1 MALNPKGLFVTL
13 ILTSW
18 SFETVNTEKCLK
30 EESIPEQKFFY
41 HNNEQQKVTVLV
53 NHRVSTRLVGSI
65 FTIFAREMLGYDV
78 DTVLSD
84 EIETDFD
91 TETTFSKLSSC
102 KNEFC
107 KDLDERPFN
116 SRISSS
122 QLKIPTAMVSL
133 DTWLPPSSF
142 VDKWGLID
150 VGQLGP
156 AGRFGWFIPSR
167 TEEQYPPLR
176 DHWKVFRSNDSL
188 DPFLLTD
195 GQIEF
200 IQMRMSRPSR
210 PEDSGIQKSY
220 FCHEKFCRDGF
231 FTPPQCLNNKCAVLV
246 TDYPALSSTFNTSLV
261 TELINSNNLY
271 VKIAFVG
278 SNLEK
283 VVSFLDEN
291 TKMQGNSFVVL
302 HYEPS
307 ILTHKHDLTAL
318 LFPDCQDPLI
328 FRPDMKPECL
338 FRANRLAKVAWKPVQ
353 NRAPELFNFIENF
366 SFEYEEYIELLD
378 LYNNMS
384 KTNNFTTMDQIACRW
399 LRHNHTSHL
408 YDPLTNQKK
417 ARTQAWYK
425 NFPVKIRNQLY
436 IGGIF
441 PISGS
446 KFTAPELGPVAI
458 MAVNDINNNPDILQK
473 HRLVLDIQDGQCEAD
488 VVMKKFI
495 DFIKN
500 KDPTRFRSTI
510 GILGPACSN
519 TVEPIAGVSKHYR
532 TVVISYSAEG
542 SISNSNSED
551 FPYFFRT
558 IAENKQYKHAYL
570 AALKKFGW
578 KKVAAL
584 TQDGSKYS
592 HYMSSLQDVFQE
604 NGIDFV
610 LNRKFPRDTMD
621 MSLYLEDLKE
631 RGAKVIIAD
640 FYEPAARHIMCQAY
654 KLSMTQAQGYVWFLP
669 GWYKEG
675 WYDLDNLKGKP
686 NYNEDN
692 TSDEEVGLTALKYPP
707 DCTTSQMLQALDGAL
722 SLVHTNYAPDDS
734 YTVGNITV
742 AEWKGKLK
750 KELDLRMQSWLQK
763 ERSKS
768 FDFGD
773 GNKPSKYSGYVYDA
787 VWLYALALDKLMKVD
802 KALVQDLHSEKTMA
816 EFVKIIKEQDFD
828 GVSGRINFQEGHSRL
843 SEINILQLEVFDL
856 ININSTDRSSKRL
869 ETKEIGLYKPNYK
882 NRSSLS
888 WHNNRIRWKT
898 KNGEKPIDED
908 RNCGILTPFAIIL
921 NLECQLTITVAFLIG
936 FGLVLGALLGL
947 FAGLKMRYESKMRDT
962 EERMRALGLL
972 TPMSVLALDDWEM
985 PRDRVV
991 INRKLGEGA
1000 FGMVYGGE
1008 AFFDDRGW
1016 VAVAVKTL
1024 KAGSSPEEKIDFL
1037 SEADMMKRF
1046 EHKNIVKLLG
1056 VCTRNEPVYTVMEY
1070 MLYGDLKTY
1079 LLARRHLVNER
1090 NREELDEVSNKRL
1103 TNMAYDIAAGLA
1115 FLADQKYVHRDVAC
1129 RNCLVNAGRSVKLAD
1144 FGMTRPMFESDY
1156 YRFSRKGML
1165 PVRWMSP
1172 ESLADGIFTPLSDIW
1187 SYGVLLYEIITFG
1200 SFPFQGLS
1208 NNQVLENVKSGATLT
1223 IPMGIKMQLG
1233 SLLKSCWS
1241 RTPTKRPAA
1250 GEIVELLYNNPRL
1263 VSPCIDVPLASV
1275 QIERTDSLELIPS
1288 AKKSPVHTTVIGSGQ
1303 KHHCAEENE
1312 KCSSEV
1318 SDSGQSTKLRKES
1331 QTNGS
1336 IYSPMHGS
1344 NKRHQLSDF
1353 SITEPLFHPDSD
1365 LADSGY
1371 YKPDFSVTEPLV
1383 IQETDF
1389 TDSNGYYKSDFGD
1402 KNHNVAVGSYVQ
1414 PGYIFLGE
1422 GD

>member
-1 MALNPKGLFVTL
+1 MMTCDIVIL
-13 ILTSW
+13 ILILGVTGGGGR
-18 SFETVNTEKCLK
+18 CLDGHQV
-30 EESIPEQKFFY
+30 PEQKFFY
-41 HNNEQQKVTVLV
+41 HNNERQVVTVLV
-53 NHRVSTRLVGSI
+53 NHRLDTRLVGSV
-65 FTIFAREMLGYDV
+65 FSIFAREVLGY
-78 DTVLSD
+78 TV
-84 EIETDFD
+84 ETVISKEVETNLD
-91 TETTFSKLSSC
+91 TETVFSRLSSC

-116 SRISSS
+116 SRVANN
-122 QLKIPTAMVSL
+122 QLEIPTAMIAL
-133 DTWLPPSSF
+133 DVWLPPSSF

-156 AGRFGWFIPSR
+156 AGRVGWFIPSR
-167 TEEQYPPLR
+167 TEEAYPPLR
-176 DHWKVFRSNDSL
+176 DHWQVFQDKHSL
-188 DPFLLTD
+188 RAFLPTAEQLSY
-195 GQIEF
+195 IEHHVS
-200 IQMRMSRPSR
+200 QPDRMR
-210 PEDSGIQKSY
+210 Y
-220 FCHEKFCRDGF
+220 FCQEDYCQEGF
-231 FTPPQCLNNKCAVLV
+231 LIPPHCQNTDCAILV
-246 TDYPALSSTFNTSLV
+246 ADYPSISSAFNTSLV
-261 TELINSNNLY
+261 SDMILANQLF

-278 SNLEK
+278 PHLDK
-283 VVSFLDEN
+283 VVAFLDN
-291 TKMQGNSFVVL
+291 TSRQVGNSFVVL
-302 HYEPS
+302 HYAPS
-307 ILTHKHDLTAL
+307 ILTIRHNLTAI
-318 LFPDCQDPLI
+318 LFPDCKDPLI
-328 FRPDMKPECL
+328 LRPKIKPECL
-338 FRANRLAKVAWKPVQ
+338 YTANRLAKIAWKPVQ
-353 NRAPELFNFIENF
+353 SRAQELFNFLENF
-366 SFEYEEYIELLD
+366 SFEYEEYIELLTS
-378 LYNNMS
+378 YNTMMNMNTS
-384 KTNNFTTMDQIACRW
+384 TENSLEDVACAW
-399 LRHNHTSHL
+399 LKHNHTSHL
-408 YDPLTNQKK
+408 YDHNTKQRH
-417 ARTQAWYK
+417 ARQQAWYN
-425 NFPVKIRNQLY
+425 NFPIRIKNQLY

-441 PISGS
+441 PVTGS
-446 KFTAPELGPVAI
+446 KFTAPELGPVAM
-458 MAVNDINNNPDILQK
+458 MAVNDINKNPDILTK

-500 KDPTRFRSTI
+500 KDPSRFRSTV

-519 TVEPIAGVSKHYR
+519 TIEPIAGVSKHYR

-542 SISNSNSED
+542 SISNSVSDD

-640 FYEPAARHIMCQAY
+640 FYEAAARHIMCQAY
-654 KLSMTQAQGYVWFLP
+654 KLRMTQEQGYVWFLP

-675 WYDLDNLKGKP
+675 WYDLDNLKEKQSP
-686 NYNEDN
+686 QENN
-692 TSDEEVGLTALKYPP
+692 TNDDEEELTALKYPP
-707 DCTTSQMLQALDGAL
+707 DCSTAEMLVALDGAL
-722 SLVHTNYAPDDS
+722 SLVHNNYAPDNS
-734 YTVGNITV
+734 FTVGNITV
-742 AEWKGKLK
+742 GEWKGNLK
-750 KELDLRMQSWLQK
+750 RELDKRMKMWILK
-763 ERSKS
+763 EKSKS
-768 FDFGD
+768 FDFED
-773 GNKPSKYSGYVYDA
+773 GNKANKYSGYVYDA

-802 KALVQDLHSEKTMA
+802 KALVQDLHSEKAMSA
-816 EFVKIIKEQDFD
+816 FVKIIKEQDFQ
-828 GVSGRINFQEGHSRL
+828 GVSGRINFHDGHSRL
-843 SEINILQLEVFDL
+843 SEINILQLEVKSKL
-856 ININSTDRSSKRL
+856 NNSAAKYL
-869 ETKEIGLYKPNYK
+869 ETKAIGLYKPDYK
-882 NRSSLS
+882 NKTSSLT
-888 WHNNRIRWKT
+888 WHDDQILWKT
-898 KNGEKPIDED
+898 KTGEKPTDED
-908 RNCGILTPFAIIL
+908 RNCGVLTPFSLIL

-947 FAGLKMRYESKMRDT
+947 FAGLKMRYENKMRDT

-1024 KAGSSPEEKIDFL
+1024 KAGSSVEEKIDFL

-1046 EHKNIVKLLG
+1046 EHKNIVRLLG

-1115 FLADQKYVHRDVAC
+1115 FLAEQKYVHRDIAC

-1156 YRFSRKGML
+1156 YRFSRRGML

-1172 ESLADGIFTPLSDIW
+1172 ESLVDGIFTPMSDIW
-1187 SYGVLLYEIITFG
+1187 SYGVLMYEIITFG

-1223 IPMGIKMQLG
+1223 IPMGIKVQLG

-1241 RTPTKRPAA
+1241 RTATKRPTAA
-1250 GEIVELLYNNPRL
+1250 EIVELLYNNPRL

-1275 QIERTDSLELIPS
+1275 QMERTDSLELIPGT
-1288 AKKSPVHTTVIGSGQ
+1288 KKSPVHTTIIPTN
-1303 KHHCAEENE
+1303 H
-1312 KCSSEV
+1312 SSEEKYS
-1318 SDSGQSTKLRKES
+1318 SDMSDNRSYVNNVRES
-1331 QTNGS
+1331 QNKNS
-1336 IYSPMHGS
+1336 IYSPMHAS
-1344 NKRHQLSDF
+1344 NTQHQLADF
-1353 SITEPLFHPDSD
+1353 SITRPLITDTTDH
-1365 LADSGY
+1365 GY
-1371 YKPDFSVTEPLV
+1371 YRPNTDN
-1383 IQETDF
+1383 QETDL
-1389 TDSNGYYKSDFGD
+1389 TDMTDKNGYYKTDLSDR
-1402 KNHNVAVGSYVQ
+1402 NHNMTVGSYVQ
-1414 PGYIFLGE
+1414 PGYIFLGSA
-1422 GD
+1422 D